1 MSKFRLLPGALACAA
16 TLSLVAPAVSTAQE
30 TKKDPPKQETPKK
43 DPPKNTAIVP
53 NERKDARSAGLH
65 KSFLERAK
73 KGDVQVLFLGDSI
86 TQGWSGSGKKVWM
99 ANFEPMK
106 AANFGIGGDKTEHI
120 LWRLTEGKELEGISP
135 KVCVLMIGTNNQSV
149 NTAEQIAEGVKA
161 DVAELRKQRPEMKI
175 LLLGVFPRAGGI
187 KKEDTVAPK
196 EKVNPKMAQI
206 NQIIAKLDDGKMIK
220 YLDITPKFL
229 NAEGGL
235 EKAIMP
241 DLLHLSEKGY
251 QIWAD
256 AIKEPLA
263 DLLK

>member
-1 MSKFRLLPGALACAA
+1 
-16 TLSLVAPAVSTAQE
+16 
-30 TKKDPPKQETPKK
+30 
-43 DPPKNTAIVP
+43 
-53 NERKDARSAGLH
+53 
-65 KSFLERAK
+65 
-73 KGDVQVLFLGDSI
+73 
-86 TQGWSGSGKKVWM
+86 
-99 ANFEPMK
+99 
-106 AANFGIGGDKTEHI
+106 
-120 LWRLTEGKELEGISP
+120 
-135 KVCVLMIGTNNQSV
+135 
-149 NTAEQIAEGVKA
+149 
-161 DVAELRKQRPEMKI
+161 
-175 LLLGVFPRAGGI
+175 
-187 KKEDTVAPK
+187 
-196 EKVNPKMAQI
+196 MAQI

>member
-1 MSKFRLLPGALACAA
+1 MSKIRLLAGAFTCL
-16 TLSLVAPAVSTAQE
+16 TLFSLVGTAQE
-30 TKKDPPKQETPKK
+30 AKKETPKEA
-43 DPPKNTAIVP
+43 PKNTAIVP
-53 NERKDARSAGLH
+53 NERKEKGPVNLH

-86 TQGWSGSGKKVWM
+86 TQGWGGSGKKVWA

-106 AANFGIGGDKTEHI
+106 AANFGIGGDRTEHI
-120 LWRLTEGKELEGISP
+120 LWRLTEGKELEGIQP
-135 KVCVLMIGTNNQSV
+135 KVCVLMIGTNNTSS
-149 NTAEQIAEGVKA
+149 NSAEQIAEGVKA

-196 EKVNPKMAQI
+196 EKINPKIAAI
-206 NQIIAKLDDGKMIK
+206 NSIISKLDDGKMVK
-220 YLDITPKFL
+220 YLDIGPKFL
-229 NAEGGL
+229 NADGGL
-235 EKAIMP
+235 EKAVMP

-256 AIKEPLA
+256 AIKESLA
-263 DLLK
+263 ELLK